1 MFGRRT
7 PDRPN
12 STPSAPH
19 KAELDLGMLDE
30 LPELITAKAPAPQPA
45 SQPAPQPPQEEGWAS
60 SLLGPSVTQLLREAE
75 VAGQPE
81 TTAAVPVAPEVL
93 ATPAAAVTQQLPA
106 LDLEPAFAAVHEQLW
121 AATDLEAGQPLT
133 PDTSTF
139 AIYHY
144 TEDAEPTQAEPLLPT
159 MPTATE
165 AIAEPWETPQ
175 TVVIPEV
182 TAVETTPAPATPA
195 PARTVAESV
204 IGPDD
209 FFDGHYRSERGV
221 RIQGN
226 ARGSIES
233 RQYILVEAGAQ
244 VEADLAAEEIMV
256 AGTFTG
262 NITCHGQLEITDTGV
277 VQGVITTASLVVH
290 PGGAIDGELRMRRNE
305 G

>member
-12 STPSAPH
+12 NAPSAPH
-19 KAELDLGMLDE
+19 KAELDLGMLDD
-30 LPELITAKAPAPQPA
+30 LPELIPTKVPAPQP
-45 SQPAPQPPQEEGWAS
+45 PPQPPQEEGWAS

-81 TTAAVPVAPEVL
+81 ITAAAPIAPEVP
-93 ATPAAAVTQQLPA
+93 ATPTAAVTQQLPA
-106 LDLEPAFAAVHEQLW
+106 LDLEPAFAAVHDQLW
-121 AATDLEAGQPLT
+121 AATELETAQPLA
-133 PDTSTF
+133 PDASAF
-139 AIYHY
+139 ATYHNA
-144 TEDAEPTQAEPLLPT
+144 EVAEPPQAEAVLPT
-159 MPTATE
+159 MPSTTE
-165 AIAEPWETPQ
+165 AAIAQPWENQEPVVASEVATVDTTSVPTP
-175 TVVIPEV
+175 
-182 TAVETTPAPATPA
+182 PAPAT

-233 RQYILVEAGAQ
+233 RQYILVEVGAQ

-262 NITCHGQLEITDTGV
+262 NITCHGKLEITDTGV
-277 VQGVITTASLVVH
+277 VQGVITTASLVVQQ
-290 PGGAIDGELRMRRNE
+290 GGTIDGELRMRRNE